1 MTHTFFK
8 PAMTDTFFRPLCK
21 IATRTYNIAE
31 QLGKHHPDYSDLHQ
45 IVDEIDELINL
56 IAVD

>member
-1 MTHTFFK
+1 MTH
-8 PAMTDTFFRPLCK
+8 TFFRPLCQ

-31 QLGKHHPDYSDLHQ
+31 QLGKHHPDYSALHQ